1 VWESVTSQVS
11 QVSQSHEEY
20 GKIVHRPYSSCISSV
35 QEIKK
40 NLIEFFLL
48 TWTWRVIKSSRLSC
62 YNREKNF
69 LDLNIDDD
77 KPICPTYSKGDMLTL
92 DHEGL

>member
-1 VWESVTSQVS
+1 M
-11 QVSQSHEEY
+11 
-20 GKIVHRPYSSCISSV
+20 
-35 QEIKK
+35 
-40 NLIEFFLL
+40 
-48 TWTWRVIKSSRLSC
+48 IKSSRLSC

-77 KPICPTYSKGDMLTL
+77 KPICPTYSKEDMLIL